1 MIQEKVINHFRKN
14 NYIDEFQ
21 FFLIVF
27 TNQINFLKFLNLINF
42 NHKCLNL
49 NYNLYSIKLFILSN
63 L

>member
-1 MIQEKVINHFRKN
+1 MIQEKVINHFQKN

-42 NHKCLNL
+42 DHKYLNL
-49 NYNLYSIKLFILSN
+49 NYNLYSIKLFILFN